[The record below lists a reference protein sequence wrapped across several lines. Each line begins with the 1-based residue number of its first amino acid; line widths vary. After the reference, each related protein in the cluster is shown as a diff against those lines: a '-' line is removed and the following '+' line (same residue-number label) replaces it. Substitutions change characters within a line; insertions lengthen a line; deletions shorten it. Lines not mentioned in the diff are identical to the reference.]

1 MARTDI
7 TPNVP
12 NNPTWAF
19 SGPNNQEII
28 SLTFFVNQELIQ
40 RQSASDSAL
49 IPSRPSSG
57 RYGQPLD
64 NGPTHCL
71 PDEALIYIKQIPARL
86 F

>member
-49 IPSRPSSG
+49 IPQGCLVRRFSGGFGIPSG
-57 RYGQPLD
+57 AD
-64 NGPTHCL
+64 M
-71 PDEALIYIKQIPARL
+71 
-86 F
+86 